1 MVRRPRYKQHWQARR
16 CGTGFCGPV
25 RSFAAYQPAHHTPS
39 ILVDNYASL
48 IPANDAARLQALDGY
63 HLLDARSEKVLDDV
77 VAATARLFGVSN
89 AMLSIVEKDQ
99 VLVKAPYNLP
109 VAIERIP
116 RNQSLCSA
124 TILQDDTAVFEDLN
138 QASAPGVDISLLQQL
153 GLSFY
158 AGHNLRTPEGY
169 NLGSLCVYDGP
180 PRQFASVERALLA
193 TLAGLVMRLLELRR
207 TLGAHA
213 DRTAVLW
220 DPVYRAVGGQ
230 LARLTA
236 LAERTATASNPPALT
251 DGVATEVKAI
261 ANVVDQFVAATL
273 KRV

>member
-1 MVRRPRYKQHWQARR
+1 LSQPTAALIYRR
-16 CGTGFCGPV
+16 TGAL
-25 RSFAAYQPAHHTPS
+25 SF
-39 ILVDNYASL
+39 ILTDLPTSL

-63 HLLDARSEKVLDDV
+63 QLLDARTEKVLDDV

-89 AMLSIVEKDQ
+89 AMLSLVEKDQ

-109 VAIERIP
+109 VEVERIP

-124 TILQDDTAVFEDLN
+124 TILQDDTAVFENLN

-158 AGHNLRTPEGY
+158 AGHNLRAPEGY
-169 NLGSLCVYDGP
+169 NIGSLCVYDGP
-180 PRQFASVERALLA
+180 PRQFAPVERALLA

-213 DRTAVLW
+213 DSTAVFW
-220 DPVYRAVGGQ
+220 EPVYRAVGGQ

-236 LAERTATASNPPALT
+236 LAERTTPPGASPALT
-251 DGVATEVKAI
+251 DGVAAEVKAI
-261 ANVVDQFVAATL
+261 AAVIDQFVEATL
-273 KRV
+273 RRV

>member
-1 MVRRPRYKQHWQARR
+1 M
-16 CGTGFCGPV
+16 
-25 RSFAAYQPAHHTPS
+25 
-39 ILVDNYASL
+39 VDNSPSL
-48 IPANDAARLQALDGY
+48 IPANDAARLQALEGY
-63 HLLDARSEKVLDDV
+63 QLLDARSEKVLDDV

-89 AMLSIVEKDQ
+89 AMLSIVEKDE

-109 VAIERIP
+109 VAIERVP

-124 TILQDDTAVFEDLN
+124 TILQDETAVYENMNL
-138 QASAPGVDISLLQQL
+138 ASAPGVDISLLQQL

-158 AGHNLRTPEGY
+158 AGHNLRTPEGF

-180 PRQFASVERALLA
+180 PRQFSPVERALLA

-213 DRTAVLW
+213 DSTAVLW
-220 DPVYRAVGGQ
+220 TPVYGAIGGQ
-230 LARLTA
+230 LARLNA
-236 LAERTATASNPPALT
+236 LAERTTPPGGSAQLT
-251 DGVATEVKAI
+251 DAVVAEVKAI
-261 ANVVDQFVAATL
+261 AGTVDQFVAATL

>member
-1 MVRRPRYKQHWQARR
+1 MVDK
-16 CGTGFCGPV
+16 
-25 RSFAAYQPAHHTPS
+25 S
-39 ILVDNYASL
+39 ASL
-48 IPANDAARLQALDGY
+48 IPANDEARLHALEGY

-116 RNQSLCSA
+116 REQSLCSA
-124 TILQDDTAVFEDLN
+124 TILQNDTAVFEDLN

-158 AGHNLRTPEGY
+158 AGHNLRTPDGY

-180 PRQFASVERALLA
+180 PRQFAPVERALLA

-220 DPVYRAVGGQ
+220 DPVYRAIGGQ
-230 LARLTA
+230 LARLSA
-236 LAERTATASNPPALT
+236 LAERTTPPGGPAQLT
-251 DGVATEVKAI
+251 EPVVAEVQGI
-261 ANVVDQFVAATL
+261 ADVVGQFVAATL

>member
-1 MVRRPRYKQHWQARR
+1 LRATRLLFYL
-16 CGTGFCGPV
+16 
-25 RSFAAYQPAHHTPS
+25 FA
-39 ILVDNYASL
+39 LVDNSASL
-48 IPANDAARLQALDGY
+48 IPANDAARLQALEGY

-89 AMLSIVEKDQ
+89 AMLSIVEKDE

-109 VAIERIP
+109 VAIERVP
-116 RNQSLCSA
+116 REQSICSA
-124 TILQDDTAVFEDLN
+124 TILQDETAVYEDLARAN
-138 QASAPGVDISLLQQL
+138 IPGVDISLIQQL

-158 AGHNLRTPEGY
+158 AGHNLRTPDGY

-180 PRQFASVERALLA
+180 PRQFAPVERALLA
-193 TLAGLVMRLLELRR
+193 TLAGVVMRLLELRR

-213 DRTAVLW
+213 DSTAVLW
-220 DPVYRAVGGQ
+220 EPVYRAIGGQ

-236 LAERTATASNPPALT
+236 LAERTTPPGGPAQLT
-251 DGVATEVKAI
+251 DSVVAEVKAI
-261 ANVVDQFVAATL
+261 AAVVDQFVAATL

>member
-1 MVRRPRYKQHWQARR
+1 MVDISNP
-16 CGTGFCGPV
+16 
-25 RSFAAYQPAHHTPS
+25 
-39 ILVDNYASL
+39 L
-48 IPANDAARLQALDGY
+48 IPANDAARLQDLASY
-63 HLLDARSEKVLDDV
+63 QLLDARSEKVLDDV

-89 AMLSIVEKDQ
+89 AMLSIVEKDT

-109 VAIERIP
+109 VPIERVP
-116 RNQSLCSA
+116 REQSICSS
-124 TILQDDTAVFEDLN
+124 TILQDDTAVFEDL
-138 QASAPGVDISLLQQL
+138 ARATIPGVDTSLLLQL

-180 PRQFASVERALLA
+180 PRQFSPTERALLA

-213 DRTAVLW
+213 DSTAVLW
-220 DPVYRAVGGQ
+220 EPVYRAIGGQ
-230 LARLTA
+230 LTRLTE
-236 LAERTATASNPPALT
+236 LAKRTTPPGEPPGITEAV
-251 DGVATEVKAI
+251 VADVKAI
-261 ANVVDQFVAATL
+261 AAVVEQFVAATL

>member
-1 MVRRPRYKQHWQARR
+1 M
-16 CGTGFCGPV
+16 
-25 RSFAAYQPAHHTPS
+25 
-39 ILVDNYASL
+39 VDNSDSL
-48 IPANDAARLQALDGY
+48 IPANDAARLHALEGY

-89 AMLSIVEKDQ
+89 AMLSIVEKDE

-109 VAIERIP
+109 VSIERVP
-116 RNQSLCSA
+116 RHQSMCSA
-124 TILQDDTAVFEDLN
+124 TILQDETAVYENMNL
-138 QASAPGVDISLLQQL
+138 ASAPGVDISLLQQL

-180 PRQFASVERALLA
+180 PRQFSPVERTLLA
-193 TLAGLVMRLLELRR
+193 TLAGVVMRLLELRR

-213 DRTAVLW
+213 DSTAVLW
-220 DPVYRAVGGQ
+220 DPVYRAIGGQ
-230 LARLTA
+230 LARLSA
-236 LAERTATASNPPALT
+236 LAERTTPPGGPAQLT
-251 DGVATEVKAI
+251 EPVVAEVKAI
-261 ANVVDQFVAATL
+261 AAVVDQFVTATL

>member
-1 MVRRPRYKQHWQARR
+1 MAFHFLASPGKLPLP
-16 CGTGFCGPV
+16 TGASLSSV
-25 RSFAAYQPAHHTPS
+25 
-39 ILVDNYASL
+39 LVDTTDSL
-48 IPANDAARLQALDGY
+48 IPANDAARLHALEGY
-63 HLLDARSEKVLDDV
+63 HLLDARSEKVLDDA

-89 AMLSIVEKDQ
+89 AMLSIVEKDE

-116 RNQSLCSA
+116 RAQSLCSA
-124 TILQDDTAVFEDLN
+124 TILQNETAVFENLN
-138 QASAPGVDISLLQQL
+138 LASAPGVDISLLQQL

-158 AGHNLRTPEGY
+158 AGHNLRTPDGY

-180 PRQFASVERALLA
+180 PRQFAPVERALLA
-193 TLAGLVMRLLELRR
+193 TLAGVVMRLLELRR

-220 DPVYRAVGGQ
+220 EPVYKAIGGQ

-236 LAERTATASNPPALT
+236 LAERTTPPGGPAQLT
-251 DGVATEVKAI
+251 DGVVAEVQAI
-261 ANVVDQFVAATL
+261 ATVVDQFVAATL